1 MSTEITTPIL
11 FGKNKPK
18 YTDTNTKNQ
27 AMNFA
32 NQNQTNE
39 AIMPPPKLRR
49 AKSDQIIHLSEL
61 QLAKN
66 EIIELKKSMKRLKYQ
81 NKLLTQNSTGQLCQ
95 SCQVEN
101 WPNNDDDEEN
111 KNTNE
116 NENEIENNDDTQSI
130 ASKDSSCPLEPK
142 ESFDSY
148 TSSETDSMTGS
159 TTGST
164 TGRTTP
170 TTYASSTSSIS
181 STEEASVPVQM
192 LTNATLQHMQQ
203 MQQMHMQQQHL
214 QYILQHQQMCMAA
227 AAYHQQQQQQQ
238 QHHQQQH
245 HQQQQQQQ
253 YHRQYKPHQHQQH
266 HQHRSPHEYQLQQ
279 HQPSHQE
286 PQPQLVVGTKFDGV
300 VSNVTEF
307 GIFVDLSLV
316 TETGKLLNEG
326 ISGMVHVS
334 CFNTTERV
342 EDPHDI
348 YEVGD
353 TISGVYLQGWKP
365 GGRMRLTMVP
375 MESKKVEEEVT
386 DELGAEP

>member
-181 STEEASVPVQM
+181 STEVPVQM

-238 QHHQQQH
+238 QQQQHQQQH

-316 TETGKLLNEG
+316 TETGKQTDG
-326 ISGMVHVS
+326 VSGMVHVS
-334 CFNTTERV
+334 CFNTKERV

-386 DELGAEP
+386 DELGEEP

>member
-1 MSTEITTPIL
+1 M
-11 FGKNKPK
+11 G
-18 YTDTNTKNQ
+18 
-27 AMNFA
+27 
-32 NQNQTNE
+32 
-39 AIMPPPKLRR
+39 
-49 AKSDQIIHLSEL
+49 
-61 QLAKN
+61 
-66 EIIELKKSMKRLKYQ
+66 
-81 NKLLTQNSTGQLCQ
+81 
-95 SCQVEN
+95 
-101 WPNNDDDEEN
+101 DEEN

-159 TTGST
+159 MTGSTTGST

-192 LTNATLQHMQQ
+192 LTDATLQHMQQ

-245 HQQQQQQQ
+245 RQHQQQQ
-253 YHRQYKPHQHQQH
+253 
-266 HQHRSPHEYQLQQ
+266 QHRSPHEYQLQQ

-316 TETGKLLNEG
+316 TETGKLLSG
-326 ISGMVHVS
+326 VSGMVHVS